1 VLVFGHLKDDET
13 DERRSP
19 GQSLYDEN
27 PSDHS
32 ETIHPQRDYSLDDQ
46 DFSLR
51 IN

>member
-13 DERRSP
+13 NERRSP
-19 GQSLYDEN
+19 GQSLFDEN

-32 ETIHPQRDYSLDDQ
+32 KIIHPQRDYNLDDQ